1 MRTVHTGESGMKQL
15 VTIYTNGELR
25 LEEVPVPRAGR
36 GFVVVR
42 NACSVVSAGTEL
54 MKVRDAGRT
63 LIGKAL
69 ERPEQVRK
77 VVETARQMGVKAAYD
92 KAANRLAEYTPLGYS
107 CCGVVVEAG
116 EGAGW
121 REGDWVACG
130 GAEFAHHA
138 EYVRVPKNLCVAL
151 PAGVSPEEGAF
162 ATIGAIAMQALRQA
176 GVALGETVAVI
187 GLGLLG
193 QIAVQLLHAAGCRV
207 IGIDIDERRIE
218 RARSFG
224 ILAGFH
230 PDADDVAGQVRR
242 LTGGVGADATLITA
256 GGKSNRPVEL
266 AAEIA
271 RDRGRVVDVGIISL
285 NVPWKPY
292 YEKELSLV
300 MSRSYGPGR
309 YDAEYE
315 LKGADYPVGYVRWTE
330 GRNMAAF
337 LDLLQARRIRME
349 PLVTHRFEFDR
360 SAEALRRM
368 SENREGEDYVGVVFT
383 YPAAPAPPAAD
394 PFTVRLRPVKR
405 GAVNVGVIGAGNF
418 MKTMILPHLA
428 RDRRAALVG
437 IATTRGVSSRNTA
450 ARFGFAYCATDSER
464 ILGDETIDTVFIGTR
479 HDAHARLT
487 LAALQAGK
495 NVFVEKPLA
504 MNRGELDAFRT
515 FYRDHPAAPRLMV
528 GYNRRFAPAA
538 RQAKAFI
545 GSRTG
550 PLLLHYRI
558 NAGSLEPGSWYLD
571 PEEGGGRIIG
581 EVCHFVDLL
590 QYLTDSTVVDVAAAA
605 PGTGPGTA
613 AVPNENLAATL
624 RFADGSVGT
633 ILYTDLG
640 HNRFPKERLE
650 VFAGGK
656 VVVLDNFNSLE
667 LYGRRGRRQVNCRH
681 DKGHRDEVAAF
692 LAAVADGSESPIDV
706 PGLQHTSEVVFR
718 IIEACRAAP
727 RDSGS

>member
-1 MRTVHTGESGMKQL
+1 MKQL

-130 GAEFAHHA
+130 GAEFANHA

-242 LTGGVGADATLITA
+242 VTGGVGADATLITA

-383 YPAAPAPPAAD
+383 YPAPPAPPAAD

>member
-1 MRTVHTGESGMKQL
+1 MKQL

-130 GAEFAHHA
+130 GAEFANHA

>member
-1 MRTVHTGESGMKQL
+1 MKQL

-130 GAEFAHHA
+130 GAEFANHA

-450 ARFGFAYCATDSER
+450 ARFGFAYCATDRKS
-464 ILGDETIDTVFIGTR
+464 
-479 HDAHARLT
+479 
-487 LAALQAGK
+487 
-495 NVFVEKPLA
+495 
-504 MNRGELDAFRT
+504 
-515 FYRDHPAAPRLMV
+515 
-528 GYNRRFAPAA
+528 
-538 RQAKAFI
+538 
-545 GSRTG
+545 
-550 PLLLHYRI
+550 
-558 NAGSLEPGSWYLD
+558 
-571 PEEGGGRIIG
+571 
-581 EVCHFVDLL
+581 
-590 QYLTDSTVVDVAAAA
+590 VV
-605 PGTGPGTA
+605 
-613 AVPNENLAATL
+613 
-624 RFADGSVGT
+624 
-633 ILYTDLG
+633 
-640 HNRFPKERLE
+640 
-650 VFAGGK
+650 
-656 VVVLDNFNSLE
+656 
-667 LYGRRGRRQVNCRH
+667 
-681 DKGHRDEVAAF
+681 
-692 LAAVADGSESPIDV
+692 
-706 PGLQHTSEVVFR
+706 
-718 IIEACRAAP
+718 
-727 RDSGS
+727 

>member
-1 MRTVHTGESGMKQL
+1 MKQL

>member
-25 LEEVPVPRAGR
+25 LEEVRCPAAGR

-130 GAEFAHHA
+130 GAEFANHA

-368 SENREGEDYVGVVFT
+368 SENRGEDYVGVVFT

-394 PFTVRLRPVKR
+394 PFTVRLRPIKR

>member
-1 MRTVHTGESGMKQL
+1 MKQL

-130 GAEFAHHA
+130 GAEFANHA

-349 PLVTHRFEFDR
+349 PLVTHRFEFDC

-571 PEEGGGRIIG
+571 PEEGGGRIVG

>member
-1 MRTVHTGESGMKQL
+1 MKQL

-242 LTGGVGADATLITA
+242 VTGGVGADATLITA

-349 PLVTHRFEFDR
+349 PLVTHRFEFDC

-394 PFTVRLRPVKR
+394 PFTVRLRPIKR

-571 PEEGGGRIIG
+571 PEEGGGRIVG

>member
-1 MRTVHTGESGMKQL
+1 MKQL

-130 GAEFAHHA
+130 GAEFANHA

-242 LTGGVGADATLITA
+242 VTGGVGADATLITA

-394 PFTVRLRPVKR
+394 PFTVRLRPIKR

-571 PEEGGGRIIG
+571 PEEGGGRIVG

-706 PGLQHTSEVVFR
+706 PGLLHTSEVVFR